1 MHQVDVL
8 GSICVIMIPRMT
20 IQRMH
25 CLSHNS
31 TFIRTHAKLEV
42 LGLSLN
48 KLEEANKKERTP
60 MLGHGGYI
68 I

>member
-1 MHQVDVL
+1 MRDNDSKNDNSKNAL
-8 GSICVIMIPRMT
+8 F
-20 IQRMH
+20 
-25 CLSHNS
+25 LHNS

-60 MLGHGGYI
+60 MLGSFQN
-68 I
+68 